1 MHTLCKGLA
10 SIREIPDTVIVHNV
24 QYKRSKK
31 SPELEINY
39 TPRKREHVVTV
50 SNTKGTIVSTM
61 YERAHELYDHHNEVS
76 IEEFPRVWH
85 GDLKDKTRTKF
96 VFTKESILE
105 YVHAV
110 QDLNPVYYEEVPS
123 VPELMILTHMAH
135 HVLDEELLL
144 QLDITFTAPFYGG
157 DVISVEKYDIRAEGR
172 LQKGSCE
179 LVGTHG
185 GRATCKWIYGKE
197 LLNDKD

>member
-1 MHTLCKGLA
+1 MEK
-10 SIREIPDTVIVHNV
+10 
-24 QYKRSKK
+24 
-31 SPELEINY
+31 
-39 TPRKREHVVTV
+39 
-50 SNTKGTIVSTM
+50 IVSKIVALGVPGLVLFVALSATG
-61 YERAHELYDHHNEVS
+61 YAGAAAITTALAAIGPFGILGGIASLGILALFSQAITEYGFEAIYVQVIKELIKKGE
-76 IEEFPRVWH
+76 
-85 GDLKDKTRTKF
+85 
-96 VFTKESILE
+96 TKESILE